1 MLNRKN
7 ITIKDIAR
15 LSGVSAGT
23 VDRVLH
29 GRGRVSDEA
38 LKKVNQVLEE
48 IDYKPNLIARTL
60 GSNKTYRIAALIPD
74 PQQDPYWAQSQAGI
88 KKAENEW
95 AHYNVQVEPFP
106 FNLYDKNSL
115 KEVAEAVFN
124 AKPDGILIAPVFY
137 HEILPFFELFRNDN
151 VPYVF
156 FNTNIQEASSLSFIG
171 QNLYQSGRVGA
182 ELMHLGR
189 HATGTLA
196 ILHINEDIQNSVHLL
211 EKERGFREYFEE
223 KSNSTFEIKTLN
235 LGNPEDA
242 SFEKQLAAILN
253 DPALKGI
260 FVTTSKGSYIAAAHL
275 EKNKKQEIT
284 LVGYD
289 MLEENL
295 HYLRSG
301 VIDFLIN
308 QNPKRQAFL
317 GINYLAEHLVF
328 KRRVLS
334 TDLLPLEVITRENL
348 QSYLDSGIH

>member
-29 GRGRVSDEA
+29 GRGRVSDDA
-38 LKKVNQVLEE
+38 LKKVNKVLEE

-60 GSNKTYRIAALIPD
+60 GSNKTYRIAALIPN
-74 PQQDPYWAQSQAGI
+74 PEQDPYWAQSQAGI

-95 AHYNVQVEPFP
+95 AHYSVNVELFP
-106 FNLYDKNSL
+106 FNLYDRSSL
-115 KEVAEAVFN
+115 KSVAEAVFN
-124 AKPDGILIAPVFY
+124 AKPDGILIAPIFY
-137 HEILPFFELFRNDN
+137 NEILPFFELFKTDN
-151 VPYVF
+151 IPYVF
-156 FNTNIQEASSLSFIG
+156 FNTNIQDTDSLCFIG

-189 HATGTLA
+189 HVSGSLA
-196 ILHINEDIQNSVHLL
+196 IIHINEDIHNSIHLS
-211 EKERGFREYFEE
+211 EKERGFREYFKEM
-223 KSNSTFEIKTLN
+223 NATFEIKTLN
-235 LGNPEDA
+235 LGNPD
-242 SFEKQLAAILN
+242 
-253 DPALKGI
+253 DPAFGNQLSGILQDPGLKGI
-260 FVTTSKGSYIAAAHL
+260 FVTTSKGSYLVASHL
-275 EKNKKQEIT
+275 EKNKREEVM

-289 MLEENL
+289 ILEENL
-295 HYLRSG
+295 QHLRSG

-317 GINYLAEHLVF
+317 GVSYLAENLVF
-328 KRRVLS
+328 KRRVLA